1 MIGTAIADLRYGMR
15 MLLKA
20 PGFAVVAI
28 LTIALGIGANSAMF
42 SIVNAVLLDRLPFPE
57 PDRLARLYTSA
68 PQFSRMSTS
77 YLNYL
82 DWAGRARSF
91 ASMAAFRN
99 ESLNLLGQGQPERV
113 RVAMVSAAFFDVL
126 GLKAEAGRTFSAAE
140 DTRGGTPVIVLGTAY
155 WKTRFGGN
163 PSVVGTKLLLNGV
176 SYTVIGVAPT
186 DTTLTGGTQ
195 AYLPIGG
202 SRDELFWD
210 RSVAM
215 GMSAVA
221 RLQPSVTLEQ
231 AGAEMHTIAGALA
244 REYPAA
250 DKDKDVEVLSLRED
264 LVGDVRP
271 ALLMLLGAVG
281 FVLLIACVNVANL
294 LLARAAARRREFAI
308 RSALGAG
315 SRRLVRQI
323 LTEGLLL
330 AVAGGVL
337 GIALARALLD
347 VIASRIAVDL
357 PRYATIGIDARVLG
371 FTAVASLIAGVAFA
385 AVPAWQT
392 ARTDA
397 NVTLREGG
405 RSGSGRHRA
414 QRVLVVGEI
423 AIALMLTAAAGLM
436 IRTMWHLWQV
446 DPGFNQREL
455 LTFDVAG
462 SPSTDPTP
470 NAVRAGYEAIE
481 QQIRAVPGVQAASIV
496 EGSVPMNG
504 DSEMPFW
511 VVGQPHAAE
520 QSQLPW
526 ALFYAVSAEYR
537 QALGLEL
544 VRGRFVTPNDTEHS
558 PFVTVIDEELARTV
572 FGTKNP
578 IGEHLHFD
586 IINVEYEIVGIVR
599 HVRHWGLDSD
609 ATARIRSQMYFP
621 FRQIPD
627 AVMPVIANG
636 ASWVVRS
643 SLPAGPLAEQ
653 IKRAIF
659 AVNPAVTMYGAR
671 TMEEIIADSLSQK
684 RFARMLLASFAV
696 LALVLAAIG
705 IYGVMSQLV
714 LQTRHDI
721 GVRIAVGAT
730 PQSVLGMVLS
740 NAMRMAAIGIA
751 CGAALTLVS
760 TRLMEGLLYGV
771 TASDPVTFASV
782 ASILGAVALL
792 ASLIPAWR
800 ATRVDPITVLRCE

>member
-1 MIGTAIADLRYGMR
+1 
-15 MLLKA
+15 
-20 PGFAVVAI
+20 
-28 LTIALGIGANSAMF
+28 
-42 SIVNAVLLDRLPFPE
+42 
-57 PDRLARLYTSA
+57 
-68 PQFSRMSTS
+68 
-77 YLNYL
+77 
-82 DWAGRARSF
+82 
-91 ASMAAFRN
+91 MAAFRTD
-99 ESLNLLGQGQPERV
+99 SLNLLGQGQPERV

-221 RLQPSVTLEQ
+221 RLQPGVTLEQ

-250 DKDKDVEVLSLRED
+250 DKDKDVEVIGLRED

-371 FTAVASLIAGVAFA
+371 FTAVASLIAGAAFA

-397 NVTLREGG
+397 NATLREGG

-436 IRTMWHLWQV
+436 VRTMWHLWQV
-446 DPGFNQREL
+446 DPGFNPRGL
-455 LTFDVAG
+455 MTFDMAG
-462 SPSTDPTP
+462 TPSTDPAP

-481 QQIRAVPGVQAASIV
+481 QQIRAVPGVQAVSIV

-511 VVGQPHAAE
+511 VVGQPHATE

-544 VRGRFVTPNDTEHS
+544 VRGRFITPSDTEHS

-586 IINVEYEIVGIVR
+586 IINVEYRDRRDRAARPPLGARQRRNRADPLADVFPVPADSGHRDAGHRKRIQLGRAQFIAGRTAGGANQAGHFFGESGRRRCTVLARWKRSSRTRCRRSDSPDAARVVCRARARARSHWHLRR
-599 HVRHWGLDSD
+599 HVAARVADAARHRRPHSRRRN
-609 ATARIRSQMYFP
+609 A
-621 FRQIPD
+621 
-627 AVMPVIANG
+627 
-636 ASWVVRS
+636 
-643 SLPAGPLAEQ
+643 
-653 IKRAIF
+653 
-659 AVNPAVTMYGAR
+659 
-671 TMEEIIADSLSQK
+671 
-684 RFARMLLASFAV
+684 
-696 LALVLAAIG
+696 
-705 IYGVMSQLV
+705 
-714 LQTRHDI
+714 
-721 GVRIAVGAT
+721 AVG
-730 PQSVLGMVLS
+730 SRHGVS
-740 NAMRMAAIGIA
+740 NAMRMAVIGIA
-751 CGAALTLVS
+751 CGAALTLLL